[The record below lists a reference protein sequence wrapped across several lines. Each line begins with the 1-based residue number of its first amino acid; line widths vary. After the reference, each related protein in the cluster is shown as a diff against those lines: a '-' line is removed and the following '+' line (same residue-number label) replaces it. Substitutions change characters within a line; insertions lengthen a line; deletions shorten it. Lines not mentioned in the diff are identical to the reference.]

1 MYRTS
6 GFLVFLTTLIL
17 SSGCTMLTQDPEK
30 AYEKGMNLVK
40 ERKIETAYKY
50 FLAATKKQPDN
61 PKYHWAAAQTARN
74 QNAAF
79 IHTEMTWKN
88 RMKTVP
94 VMANLLSLSLFTNKE
109 QRTANLCSTLFFVG
123 E

>member
-1 MYRTS
+1 M
-6 GFLVFLTTLIL
+6 
-17 SSGCTMLTQDPEK
+17 D
-30 AYEKGMNLVK
+30 LVK

-88 RMKTVP
+88 GMKNVS
-94 VMANLLSLSLFTNKE
+94 VMTALLRL
-109 QRTANLCSTLFFVG
+109 
-123 E
+123 